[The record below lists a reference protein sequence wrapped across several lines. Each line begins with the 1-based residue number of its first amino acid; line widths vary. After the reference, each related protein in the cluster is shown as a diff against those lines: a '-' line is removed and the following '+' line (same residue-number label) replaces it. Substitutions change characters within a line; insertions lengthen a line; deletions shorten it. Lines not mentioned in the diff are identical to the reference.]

1 MGFDIYGMNPVI
13 RKDSIKPE
21 TPKEYPGHP
30 GKYDSDCW
38 LSKAEYQKDLNE
50 WRDKIENDI
59 EYQAL
64 LSKYYDDLHKY
75 ETENDGVYFRA
86 NVWFWRPIALFL
98 QEKMN
103 FLDEEDIEGMS
114 CNSGHIVS
122 ADKANRIGQRIKD
135 LNAIDQIDEWVRNKK
150 IAILMLPKEE
160 CTICEGTGVRTD
172 NPLLGE
178 LEPFT
183 KDGIAGLKCNG
194 CNGKG
199 TRDPWASNYPY
210 DTEII
215 LEFGKFA
222 LESGGFQIS

>member
-1 MGFDIYGMNPVI
+1 
-13 RKDSIKPE
+13 
-21 TPKEYPGHP
+21 
-30 GKYDSDCW
+30 
-38 LSKAEYQKDLNE
+38 
-50 WRDKIENDI
+50 
-59 EYQAL
+59 
-64 LSKYYDDLHKY
+64 
-75 ETENDGVYFRA
+75 
-86 NVWFWRPIALFL
+86 
-98 QEKMN
+98 MN

-135 LNAIDQIDEWVRNKK
+135 LNAIDEIDEWVRNKK
-150 IAILMLPKEE
+150 IAIVMLSKEE

-183 KDGIAGLKCNG
+183 KDGIVGLKCNG
-194 CNGKG
+194 CSGEG

-210 DTEII
+210 DTKII